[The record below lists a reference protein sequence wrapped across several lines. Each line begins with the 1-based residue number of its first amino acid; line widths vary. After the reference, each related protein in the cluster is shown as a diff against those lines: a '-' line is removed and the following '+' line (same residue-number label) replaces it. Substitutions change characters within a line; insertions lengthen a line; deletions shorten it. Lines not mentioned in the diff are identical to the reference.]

1 MVNKREKTR
10 SLVYQMKED
19 IFQQEVA
26 LAELEDVESSGEQE
40 SEAGIIPLPKYC
52 HHSTG
57 TVYDCPD
64 DILRMARLIEE
75 RGQML
80 DRKNLL
86 MSLPKAS
93 SPLRSNS
100 RLVADV
106 SPTRSRRNR
115 QNTRPSQANN
125 DGLGSSP
132 AMSRSPIQQ
141 LFRDKMEGLES
152 GVWAAGALEVKTDS
166 TNDDLSE
173 TSHEASVTPA
183 VSSEKLNVPDL
194 FSPTVTS
201 TANGLVKALQAIANQ
216 KVSDSKPMDRVS
228 RKDKSVSGEQMPLTD
243 VVQIGENAVRPAVTV
258 ATDLHVKPEFDNIIK
273 ADQDSDELH
282 ASKTYQSEQSDR
294 VKVERAYAENVESVK
309 AKSVK
314 SSRRSGPKKSLEPA
328 KTGQETESQSSKT
341 DSDTVARIRTRRR
354 ISREQLDTEN
364 DVHKPASAPL
374 ADVIQKNENTVL
386 PTAATEQPITAEL
399 DSSQSQKC
407 RLSRSAGKVRSSEQL
422 NDVSDLL
429 TRQPAVAK
437 SVRRKRFGTSDKESP
452 DNEKSRVK
460 DQFITRDASDS
471 VIVLPKDLLAD
482 EEHRETASNR
492 QKAPLQ
498 DSLAL
503 NRDTVI
509 ESVTQQMSKSSPE
522 ASDITYLTSRL
533 PLNLETLSSMDISR
547 VDFSGTDSDQNQ
559 YVTGLQSV
567 DSYTTDSKQSFT
579 LEAKHADDATGVKDT
594 YTQLINPENTCQL
607 RHVNSPKHQESGNLL
622 DGDRDALL
630 SQTPVAK
637 SETVKKRSLSVS
649 KSRTKAR
656 PSVCKVDT
664 AVERYED
671 TTDSKQSFTLEAKH
685 ADDATG
691 VKDTYT
697 QLINPENTRQ
707 LRHVNSP
714 KHQESGNLLDGDRDA
729 LLSQTP
735 VAKSETVKKRSLS
748 VSKSRTKARPSVC
761 KVDTAVERYEDTEK
775 GKIEDRLWKKL
786 VSQRRRRISKVDM
799 GDENVSE
806 SHVML
811 QTDGDA
817 SGDKHALTVGSK
829 EDTASCVSTKKEV
842 TERSVSISSHS
853 RPSSKTADSRVELT
867 SSLLAERLDAS
878 TSLFP
883 VANEGSKLVT
893 GSTTDADN
901 LQTRLESQVN
911 DGFRSPGNLAHK
923 LDFGVSD
930 LYSPRTVFQKD
941 NKNILPVEAGWRPE
955 ASNVGMPLSELA
967 KTSSSAISRK
977 RAAHLMAGCRHRTVG
992 VKKPSLTAISDQPM
1006 EVDANSDRPPVSE
1019 RVPFTQPDLD
1029 IYRSPYDRCNHPSPS
1044 KRRPVFR
1051 TESNSSRPVETLTS
1065 QFFQISPNTPIDAP
1079 SRLNSSGT
1087 EDVWKGELLKSR
1099 PVPQYQPG
1107 VVTDSLWKE
1116 DKSSLYEQPHLVK
1129 QGGALSGSGSLLGS
1143 RESKS
1148 SLQTSPP
1155 GVVDS
1160 RRESLH
1166 AELLRRFRPSRLVV
1180 SESIK
1185 RRVQDGLRLLSAIR
1199 SAPSICSHTRQKL
1212 ADYLNQSRRS
1222 ERLPLRPIDDKR
1234 VADDE
1239 ARGLQ
1244 SEGGGAGLLRRQLP
1258 ARPHRRVYSEWEYV
1272 SGEEFTSP
1280 VSDVDSVSDSDYSVD
1295 FEDLAAS
1302 HTGVKSS
1309 DSVVHARERRPSAV
1323 QH

>member
-100 RLVADV
+100 HLVADV

-194 FSPTVTS
+194 FSPTFTS

-328 KTGQETESQSSKT
+328 KTGLETESQSSKT

-437 SVRRKRFGTSDKESP
+437 SVRRKRFGASDKESP

-492 QKAPLQ
+492 QKSPLQ

-533 PLNLETLSSMDISR
+533 PLNLETLSSMDNSR

-671 TTDSKQSFTLEAKH
+671 T
-685 ADDATG
+685 
-691 VKDTYT
+691 
-697 QLINPENTRQ
+697 
-707 LRHVNSP
+707 
-714 KHQESGNLLDGDRDA
+714 
-729 LLSQTP
+729 
-735 VAKSETVKKRSLS
+735 
-748 VSKSRTKARPSVC
+748 
-761 KVDTAVERYEDTEK
+761 EK

-786 VSQRRRRISKVDM
+786 VSQRRRRISRVDM

-893 GSTTDADN
+893 GSMTDADN

-941 NKNILPVEAGWRPE
+941 NKNILPMEAGWRPG

-1079 SRLNSSGT
+1079 SHLNSSGT

-1244 SEGGGAGLLRRQLP
+1244 LEGGGAGLLRRQLP
-1258 ARPHRRVYSEWEYV
+1258 TRPHRRVYSEWEYV

-1280 VSDVDSVSDSDYSVD
+1280 VSDVDSISDSDYSVD

>member
-328 KTGQETESQSSKT
+328 KTGLETESQSSKT

-374 ADVIQKNENTVL
+374 ADVVQKNENTVL

-437 SVRRKRFGTSDKESP
+437 SVRRKRFGASDKESP

-471 VIVLPKDLLAD
+471 VIVLSKDLLAD

-492 QKAPLQ
+492 QKSPLQ

-509 ESVTQQMSKSSPE
+509 ESVIQQMSKSSPE

-533 PLNLETLSSMDISR
+533 PLNLETLSSMDNSR
-547 VDFSGTDSDQNQ
+547 VDFSGTDNDQNQ

-637 SETVKKRSLSVS
+637 SETIKKRSS
-649 KSRTKAR
+649 
-656 PSVCKVDT
+656 
-664 AVERYED
+664 
-671 TTDSKQSFTLEAKH
+671 
-685 ADDATG
+685 
-691 VKDTYT
+691 
-697 QLINPENTRQ
+697 
-707 LRHVNSP
+707 
-714 KHQESGNLLDGDRDA
+714 
-729 LLSQTP
+729 
-735 VAKSETVKKRSLS
+735 S

-786 VSQRRRRISKVDM
+786 VSQRRRRISRVDM

-817 SGDKHALTVGSK
+817 SGDKHASTVGSK

-853 RPSSKTADSRVELT
+853 RPSSKTADSHVELT

-911 DGFRSPGNLAHK
+911 DGFRSPGNLVHK

-941 NKNILPVEAGWRPE
+941 NKNILPVEVGWRPG

-1087 EDVWKGELLKSR
+1087 EDVWKGELLQSR

-1143 RESKS
+1143 QESKS

-1234 VADDE
+1234 VTDDE

-1244 SEGGGAGLLRRQLP
+1244 SEGGGAGLLRRRLP

-1272 SGEEFTSP
+1272 SGDEFTSP

-1323 QH
+1323 HH